1 MQVGIVGKPNV
12 GKSTFFSALTLAPA
26 EIADYPFTTIKPNR
40 GVGYVRA
47 SCPHAELGLKECKPK
62 NSPCLGGMRYVP
74 VELIDVAGLVP
85 KAHEGRGMGNQFL
98 DDLRPAS
105 VLIHIV
111 DASGA
116 TDAEG
121 NTVPAGTYDPV
132 QDVAWLQEEI
142 VLWIKGLLMR
152 DWETLMRTIS
162 AKGAIKPEQVLA
174 ERLTALGIKETQ
186 VKAAIDRCG
195 LDPLKL
201 AEHIVQQTKPIQIAA
216 NKVDKASLEAVRA
229 LQSRGGVPTAA
240 ESELALRRAKDA
252 GVVRYAPGD
261 ATFDLVAPDKLND
274 RQKKALEYIRHH
286 VLEPWKSTGVQQC
299 LEAAVF
305 RLLDHIVVFPVEDET
320 HFSSKTGDVLPDAH
334 LLKRGATARDLAY
347 KVHTELGE
355 HFIRAVDARTKR
367 VIGADHELKM
377 GDVVRI
383 VAGK

>member
-12 GKSTFFSALTLAPA
+12 GKSTFFCASTMAPA
-26 EIADYPFTTIKPNR
+26 EIADYPFTTVKPNR
-40 GVGYVRA
+40 GVAYVRA
-47 SCPHAELGLKECKPK
+47 PCPHAQLGLPPCKPK
-62 NSPCLGGMRYVP
+62 NSPCVGGTRYVP
-74 VELIDVAGLVP
+74 VELVDVAGLVP

-98 DDLRPAS
+98 DDLRPAAA
-105 VLIHIV
+105 LIHVV
-111 DASGA
+111 DASGG

-121 NTVPAGTYDPV
+121 NPVAPGSYDPL
-132 QDVAWLQEEI
+132 QDVQWLQEEI
-142 VLWIKGLLMR
+142 VLWVKGLLMR
-152 DWETLMRTIS
+152 DWEQLMRTIS

-195 LDPLKL
+195 LDPQKL
-201 AEHIVQQTKPIQIAA
+201 AEHIVHLTKPIQIAA
-216 NKVDKASLEAVRA
+216 NKVDKAQLETVRA
-229 LQSRGGVPTAA
+229 LQSRGGVPVGA

-261 ATFDLVAPDKLND
+261 ADFEVVAPDKLNE
-274 RQKKALEYIRHH
+274 RQRKALEYIRHH

-305 RLLDHIVVFPVEDET
+305 RLLDHIVVFPVEDEN
-320 HFSSKTGDVLPDAH
+320 HMSSKAGDVLPDAH
-334 LLKRGATARDLAY
+334 LLKRGSTARDLAY

-367 VIGADHELKM
+367 VIGADHELQM